1 MANQKWIILEFSIR
15 TLEENIH
22 EIKFK
27 TFSWKPMESQ
37 MGNSCHSFPLPQI
50 FVYNLHGKVLKTLLA
65 TAWHPK

>member
-22 EIKFK
+22 EIIFK
-27 TFSWKPMESQ
+27 TSSWKPMEGQ
-37 MGNSCHSFPLPQI
+37 MGNLCHSFPLPHI
-50 FVYNLHGKVLKTLLA
+50 FVYNLHEKVLKTLLA